1 LTWRPSPRRRAR
13 GGRANSSLDDAGSAG
28 DCRCRCLAVA
38 GYSTHRTCTACS
50 LRKLRELSSRPSSS
64 RATERRG
71 HHAERARAHLL
82 CRYVPNLNSHRVRVF
97 VALSAVARVTDLAR
111 VVRRFFFSS
120 LVSKFEREG
129 TFHAF
134 TASARAGTD
143 ASRVARVRRGSGP
156 CPRRGARRRAA
167 LSFSIRMVTNSFLL
181 CKNTAVLYATVVEL
195 CRLCRQRSPL
205 KSY

>member
-1 LTWRPSPRRRAR
+1 MSR
-13 GGRANSSLDDAGSAG
+13 
-28 DCRCRCLAVA
+28 
-38 GYSTHRTCTACS
+38 S

-181 CKNTAVLYATVVEL
+181 CKNTAVLYEST
-195 CRLCRQRSPL
+195 RQSSNYAAKDL
-205 KSY
+205 L

>member
-1 LTWRPSPRRRAR
+1 M
-13 GGRANSSLDDAGSAG
+13 
-28 DCRCRCLAVA
+28 
-38 GYSTHRTCTACS
+38 
-50 LRKLRELSSRPSSS
+50 
-64 RATERRG
+64 
-71 HHAERARAHLL
+71 
-82 CRYVPNLNSHRVRVF
+82 
-97 VALSAVARVTDLAR
+97 TDLAR

-120 LVSKFEREG
+120 LVGVSKFEREG

-181 CKNTAVLYATVVEL
+181 CKNTAVLYEST
-195 CRLCRQRSPL
+195 RQSSNYDAKDL
-205 KSY
+205 L

>member
-1 LTWRPSPRRRAR
+1 MTTREALALPGRGRIQYSPYVY
-13 GGRANSSLDDAGSAG
+13 SLLYMS
-28 DCRCRCLAVA
+28 R
-38 GYSTHRTCTACS
+38 S

-82 CRYVPNLNSHRVRVF
+82 CRYVPKLNSHRVRVF

-111 VVRRFFFSS
+111 VVRLFFFSS
-120 LVSKFEREG
+120 LVDALSKFEREG

-181 CKNTAVLYATVVEL
+181 CKNTAVLYEST
-195 CRLCRQRSPL
+195 RQSSNYAAKDL
-205 KSY
+205 L

>member
-1 LTWRPSPRRRAR
+1 MTWRPSPRRRAR

-28 DCRCRCLAVA
+28 CRCRCLA
-38 GYSTHRTCTACS
+38 GYSHRTACCCCCTGRRPPA

-82 CRYVPNLNSHRVRVF
+82 CRYVPKLNSHRVRVF

-120 LVSKFEREG
+120 LVGAHSRSRNS
-129 TFHAF
+129 
-134 TASARAGTD
+134 SARAPFTPSPRARAPVPTPLESLACVAVRVRARG
-143 ASRVARVRRGSGP
+143 AARVA
-156 CPRRGARRRAA
+156 ARRSA
-167 LSFSIRMVTNSFLL
+167 
-181 CKNTAVLYATVVEL
+181 
-195 CRLCRQRSPL
+195 SPFEW
-205 KSY
+205 